1 MQASTVTP
9 AVSSSGAVQASS
21 KDKSQRPTG
30 GAGVQRSG
38 EGHAPSRQTLRGMGF
53 EEGQA
58 ALAPVQAKNDGGG
71 GAAAAAA
78 ATKKFGNSDP
88 GARIGA
94 LHPAMQAKVRGLITL
109 CHTRGLDVWVCQGL
123 RTFAEQNELYKQG
136 RTKKGP
142 VVTYARGGQSYHN
155 YGLAVDLCF
164 HGKSPFGEEH
174 DWAGLV
180 QAVKDSGLE
189 SGIGWGDRPHAQIAD
204 IKLSQLQAWHGKGG
218 IANVWNHVSDLLGGP
233 KTDAGG
239 EDQDEGAGEKTK
251 PPVGGGG
258 GGGTY
263 TVKRGDTLI
272 RIAERQLGDGDKWR
286 QIAELNGVKDARD
299 LQVGQILKM
308 PKSAKPSGGKDDG
321 SADLDAGFRETT
333 HVVRPGETLTL
344 IARTYYGM
352 SSLWTEIAMA
362 NQIKDPTTVRVGQK
376 LIIPVPGKAPKPAP
390 NAIPITH
397 VIAAGDTLEK
407 IAQRYLGNRNR
418 WKEIADANHISD
430 TRTLKPGTKII
441 IPA

>member
-1 MQASTVTP
+1 MQASTVAP
-9 AVSSSGAVQASS
+9 AVSSAGAAQASS
-21 KDKSQRPTG
+21 KDKAQRG
-30 GAGVQRSG
+30 VAAVQRSG
-38 EGHAPSRQTLRGMGF
+38 EGHAPSRQSLRGMGF
-53 EEGQA
+53 DEGSA
-58 ALAPVQAKNDGGG
+58 ALAPVQAKKAAGGDATQ
-71 GAAAAAA
+71 AAPK
-78 ATKKFGNSDP
+78 TFGNSDP
-88 GARIGA
+88 GGRIAA
-94 LHPAMQAKVRGLITL
+94 LHPAMQAKVNGLIAL
-109 CHTRGLDVWVCQGL
+109 CHARDLDVWVCQGL

-164 HGKSPFGEEH
+164 HGKSPFSEEH

-189 SGIGWGDRPHAQIAD
+189 SGEGWGDRPHAQISD
-204 IKLSQLQAWHGKGG
+204 ITIAQLQTWHGKGG

-233 KTDAGG
+233 KTDVGG
-239 EDQDEGAGEKTK
+239 EDKDDGGGEKTK
-251 PPVGGGG
+251 PPVGG

-272 RIAERQLGDGDKWR
+272 RIAERQLGDGDKWK

-308 PKSAKPSGGKDDG
+308 PKTTKPTSGKDDG
-321 SADLDAGFRETT
+321 GGDLDAGFRETT

-344 IARTYYGM
+344 IARTHYGM
-352 SSLWTEIAMA
+352 ASLWTEIAMA

-376 LIIPVPGKAPKPAP
+376 LIIPVPGKAPKAAP

-397 VIAAGDTLEK
+397 VITAGDTLFH
-407 IAQRYLGNRNR
+407 IAERYLGDRNR
-418 WKEIADANHISD
+418 WKEIADANHIAD
-430 TRTLKPGTKII
+430 PKALKPGTKLV